1 MRRYPLLILIIITWI
16 GLAGYTVYSKGT
28 GVFTEDNIKKPV
40 FAALLDK
47 NEEDNL
53 DELLEE
59 LSDVEEPEDT
69 KAQDVSSDTGDEPL
83 ITFAYDS
90 NGERYI
96 LYKEGM
102 LAGDMD
108 GDAESKD
115 PTSHP
120 AIKPK
125 YEKYEPKKV
134 NSKYYKDPGKY
145 PLTTERDY
153 ITVDK
158 DYFDDALF
166 LGDSRTVNIKMYAGL
181 DKATFYAKTSMNIYR
196 ILTDEFVTDPDTGA
210 HVTVP
215 HMLKKKHFKKIYI
228 SLGINELG
236 IGDTEYFKEAYK
248 KVIKKVH
255 KLQPDAVIYVQSI
268 LYVSESKDKSDS
280 IINNTNIRDK
290 NVAIAS
296 LTNGNDIIFLNVNE
310 PFEDGKGNLRAEVT
324 RDQVHLYP
332 EYCSQ
337 WVDFLME
344 HAVEVK
350 E

>member
-1 MRRYPLLILIIITWI
+1 
-16 GLAGYTVYSKGT
+16 
-28 GVFTEDNIKKPV
+28 
-40 FAALLDK
+40 
-47 NEEDNL
+47 
-53 DELLEE
+53 
-59 LSDVEEPEDT
+59 
-69 KAQDVSSDTGDEPL
+69 
-83 ITFAYDS
+83 
-90 NGERYI
+90 
-96 LYKEGM
+96 
-102 LAGDMD
+102 
-108 GDAESKD
+108 
-115 PTSHP
+115 
-120 AIKPK
+120 
-125 YEKYEPKKV
+125 
-134 NSKYYKDPGKY
+134 
-145 PLTTERDY
+145 
-153 ITVDK
+153 
-158 DYFDDALF
+158 
-166 LGDSRTVNIKMYAGL
+166 MYAGL

-196 ILTDEFVTDPDTGA
+196 ILTDEFVTDPDTGQ

-215 HMLKKKHFKKIYI
+215 TMLKKRNFKKIYI

-236 IGDTEYFKEAYK
+236 IGDTEYFKDAYK
-248 KVIKKVH
+248 KVLKKVR

-280 IINNTNIRDK
+280 VINNTNIRDK